1 MCFHR
6 LENQGKGSGHWLT
19 ESLEEVVQGAA
30 RESKETSRVKPNG
43 EGTENGKK
51 GSKKTIFSCSTF
63 AQDQHA
69 GACRTKTKSN
79 TDKGPGNWES
89 RGGMQEP
96 LLPGPYACLFIY
108 CLACSY
114 HPLLWKNLNYVHM
127 VCCVNERTLTNF

>member
-6 LENQGKGSGHWLT
+6 LENQGKDSGHWLT
-19 ESLEEVVQGAA
+19 VITGSCSGSCKRIQGNL
-30 RESKETSRVKPNG
+30 ESKAQWRRYRIW
-43 EGTENGKK
+43 KK
-51 GSKKTIFSCSTF
+51 RSKKTIFSCSTF

-69 GACRTKTKSN
+69 EACRTKTKSN

-89 RGGMQEP
+89 REGMQEP
-96 LLPGPYACLFIY
+96 LLPGPYVCLFIY

-127 VCCVNERTLTNF
+127 VCCVNERALTNF